1 MRRSIGH
8 HFWARHVILLASI
21 AVLALAQ
28 TPPAANPDIVVV
40 AEPTA
45 RNLIKHMV
53 DPEYPATARQ
63 FRMGGVVMASITI
76 GTDGKV
82 ESVAEIKGNQIL
94 QGSVRSA
101 LQKWLFSPYM
111 RDGKPVRMRTT
122 LSFMFTVRGS

>member
-8 HFWARHVILLASI
+8 HFLARHLTLLATI
-21 AVLALAQ
+21 TVLALAQ
-28 TPPAANPDIVVV
+28 TPPAANPNIVAV
-40 AEPTA
+40 AESTA
-45 RNLIKHMV
+45 RNLIKHKV

-63 FRMGGVVMASITI
+63 FHMGGAVVASVTI

-101 LQKWLFSPYM
+101 LQKWVFSPYL
-111 RDGKPVRMRTT
+111 RDGKAVRMRTT
-122 LSFMFTVRGS
+122 LSFVFVVRS